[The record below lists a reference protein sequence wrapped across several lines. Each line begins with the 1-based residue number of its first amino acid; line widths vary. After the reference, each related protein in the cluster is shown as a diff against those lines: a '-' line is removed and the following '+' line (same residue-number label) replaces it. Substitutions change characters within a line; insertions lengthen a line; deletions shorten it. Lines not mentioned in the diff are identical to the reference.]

1 MKRLSL
7 VLLFSALAFCMLNFS
22 GGNLHTEGQI
32 ATNTPQG
39 VQSLPPLPPSP
50 SSPLSQSLP
59 SSSLPLGVEIISH
72 TTGQQVPTGQLTISG
87 TSTDTPNANCEVYSD
102 MNDLKPMQKV
112 AARGPGGN
120 NDYSAW
126 TFTYTSAYSLVKNG
140 TNNLTSKISCID
152 SPTPGNL
159 TKWNSV
165 NLTCVEGLVQQQTP
179 PSIIS
184 AVSDGTNNTGSL
196 ISQSAAPST
205 VEPTVVYECDT
216 GDRGFPFCDG
226 RLGEEL
232 FDGRID

>member
-1 MKRLSL
+1 M
-7 VLLFSALAFCMLNFS
+7 VLLFSALAFCMLIFS
-22 GGNLHTEGQI
+22 GGNLHAEGQI

-50 SSPLSQSLP
+50 SSPFP
-59 SSSLPLGVEIISH
+59 H
-72 TTGQQVPTGQLTISG
+72 TTCQQVPTGQLTISG
-87 TSTDTPNANCEVYSD
+87 TSSSTDTPNANCEVYTD

-112 AARGPGGN
+112 ARGPGGN

-126 TFTYTSAYSLVKNG
+126 TFTYTSAYSLIKNG

-165 NLTCVEGLVQQQTP
+165 NLTGVEGLVQQQTP

-184 AVSDGTNNTGSL
+184 AVSDGTNK
-196 ISQSAAPST
+196 
-205 VEPTVVYECDT
+205 VH
-216 GDRGFPFCDG
+216 
-226 RLGEEL
+226 
-232 FDGRID
+232 